1 MVVMMG
7 EDFARMKEK
16 IALTGILSN
25 SFYQ

>member
-7 EDFARMKEK
+7 EDFARMSEK